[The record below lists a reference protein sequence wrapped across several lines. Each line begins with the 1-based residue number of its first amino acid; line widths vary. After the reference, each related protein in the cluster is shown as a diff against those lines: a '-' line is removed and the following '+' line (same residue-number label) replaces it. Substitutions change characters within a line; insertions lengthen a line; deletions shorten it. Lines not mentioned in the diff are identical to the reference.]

1 MTPAPTSRGP
11 GALIRALDQAPAYEF
26 GVELTEH
33 LAVDVGAYSC
43 TLFLA
48 DYSEETLEPVSGP
61 DVREKHSSQR
71 SSPTVTGSEAGQA
84 FREQRMIKVVVPDV
98 PETTVYVPVTVRS
111 ERLGVLEVR
120 VPRIDDQILT
130 ALDDTGRIAAYALA
144 AARRYTDR
152 FERIRRR
159 RDLLLA
165 AEIQW
170 ELLPVLAYETP
181 QFAVAG
187 NLEPAYEIAGD
198 TFDYAVSE
206 GRLTISIT
214 DAMGHGLRAA
224 LMGSLAVIT
233 MRNKRRAGHGIVEQA
248 REASAQL
255 EQQFGADT
263 YVTGLLIE
271 LDPRTGI
278 GTIINAGHH
287 PPVRMRGGETRTLD
301 IPPDTPLGMFAETHY
316 DLHRLSVAPGDRL
329 LLHSDGITEAR
340 NQDGEPF
347 GSERLAEQLQQHRTQ
362 TPAEFVRRLTTEV
375 KRYSGAEL
383 HDDATVVCLDWHGN
397 EI

>member
-1 MTPAPTSRGP
+1 
-11 GALIRALDQAPAYEF
+11 LIRALDQAPAYEF
-26 GVELTEH
+26 GAELSEH
-33 LAVDVGAYSC
+33 LAVDVGANGC

-48 DYSEETLEPVSGP
+48 DYSEQTLEPVPGP
-61 DVREKHSSQR
+61 EVRETHSSQR
-71 SSPTVTGSEAGQA
+71 SAPRVSDSEAGRA
-84 FREQRMIKVVVPDV
+84 FREQRMVTVLAPEV

-120 VPRIDDQILT
+120 LPMIDDQILT
-130 ALDDTGRIAAYALA
+130 ALDDTGRITAYALA

-159 RDLLLA
+159 RDFLLA

-170 ELLPVLAYETP
+170 ELLPVLAYDTP

-206 GRLTISIT
+206 ERLTISIT

-233 MRNKRRAGHGIVEQA
+233 MRNERRAGHGIIEQA
-248 REASAQL
+248 HEASNQL
-255 EQQFGADT
+255 EHQFGDDT

-271 LDPRTGI
+271 LDPRTGV
-278 GTIINAGHH
+278 GTIINAGHP
-287 PPVRMRGGETRTLD
+287 PPVRLQGAETHTVD
-301 IPPDTPLGMFAETHY
+301 IPPDTPMGMFAETRYH
-316 DLHRLSVAPGDRL
+316 LHPLSMAPGDRL
-329 LLHSDGITEAR
+329 LLYSDGITEAVSPH
-340 NQDGEPF
+340 GEPF
-347 GSERLAEQLQQHRTQ
+347 GPERVAEQLRQHRTQ
-362 TPAEFVRRLTTEV
+362 PPSELVRLLTTEV
-375 KRYSGAEL
+375 KRHCGDDL
-383 HDDATVVCLDWHGN
+383 RDDATVVCLDWHGN
-397 EI
+397 QT